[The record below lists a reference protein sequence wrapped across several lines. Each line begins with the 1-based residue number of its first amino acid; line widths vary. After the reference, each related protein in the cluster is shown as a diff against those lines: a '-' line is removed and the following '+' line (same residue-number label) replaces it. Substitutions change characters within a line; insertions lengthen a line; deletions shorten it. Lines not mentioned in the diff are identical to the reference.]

1 MDAREPNRMG
11 WQCKGGEPCTAARS
25 SCGQCALH
33 VAWHVHVAC
42 CIRYGV
48 QLAVDL
54 CQRVLSNAEGNV
66 DWIAGLVRHEY
77 HHSAVLISIRCAAPM

>member
-1 MDAREPNRMG
+1 
-11 WQCKGGEPCTAARS
+11 
-25 SCGQCALH
+25 
-33 VAWHVHVAC
+33 
-42 CIRYGV
+42 V